1 MSNIIKA
8 CRKVVIT
15 GGVAVGKTSITK
27 QGILVLEITNNN
39 LFN

>member
-1 MSNIIKA
+1 MCLLINIVSII
-8 CRKVVIT
+8 VE
-15 GGVAVGKTSITK
+15 TSITK